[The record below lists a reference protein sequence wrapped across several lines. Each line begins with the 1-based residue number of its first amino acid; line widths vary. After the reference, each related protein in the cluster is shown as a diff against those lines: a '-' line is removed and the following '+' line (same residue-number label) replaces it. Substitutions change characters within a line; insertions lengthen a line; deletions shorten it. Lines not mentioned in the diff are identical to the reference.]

1 MMTQRRAAFLVM
13 TEERSNIFL
22 LSSNQGWETVDGN
35 GKGVNR
41 INVGSKVSIMRL
53 SLSSFSSLL
62 FILNISNTSNI
73 LRSIQRLFSHH
84 LI

>member
-22 LSSNQGWETVDGN
+22 LSSSQGWGTVGGN

-62 FILNISNTSNI
+62 FI
-73 LRSIQRLFSHH
+73 Q
-84 LI
+84 